1 MALLSAS
8 FAPADRRRG
17 VRRVAEAAI
26 LASALLLVRGAGLA
40 GQTVQAPE
48 YQVKAMF
55 LFNFAQFVDWPAAAF
70 ADSATPLVI
79 GVLGDDPFEGF
90 LDQTIR
96 REQVRGRGFQVQRY
110 HNVGEIKTCHILFIS
125 RATGARLDEVLANL
139 RNRPILTVSDDAG
152 FAERGGM
159 IRFVTDQHRI
169 RLQINLGA
177 AQAASLTV
185 SSKLLRVADIV
196 TPRGR

>member
-1 MALLSAS
+1 MAFLRTACAAAVLLGWTPRLVAQTGKAS
-8 FAPADRRRG
+8 
-17 VRRVAEAAI
+17 ESH
-26 LASALLLVRGAGLA
+26 L
-40 GQTVQAPE
+40 
-48 YQVKAMF
+48 KAVF
-55 LFNFAQFVDWPAAAF
+55 LFNFAQFVDWPSEAF
-70 ADSATPLVI
+70 PDSATPLVI

-96 REQVRGRGFQVQRY
+96 GEHVRGRGFQLQRY
-110 HNVGEIKTCHILFIS
+110 RSVGEIKTCHILFIS

-159 IRFVTDQHRI
+159 IRFVIDQNRI
-169 RLQINLGA
+169 RLQINLDA

-196 TPRGR
+196 TPQGR

>member
-1 MALLSAS
+1 MVAQTGKAS
-8 FAPADRRRG
+8 
-17 VRRVAEAAI
+17 ESH
-26 LASALLLVRGAGLA
+26 L
-40 GQTVQAPE
+40 
-48 YQVKAMF
+48 KAVF
-55 LFNFAQFVDWPAAAF
+55 LFNFAQFVDWPSAAF
-70 ADSATPLVI
+70 PDSAAPLVI

-96 REQVRGRGFQVQRY
+96 GEHVRGRGFQLQRY
-110 HNVGEIKTCHILFIS
+110 RSVGEIKTCHILFIS

-159 IRFVTDQHRI
+159 IRFVIDQNRI
-169 RLQINLGA
+169 RLQINLDA

-196 TPRGR
+196 TPPGR

>member
-1 MALLSAS
+1 ML
-8 FAPADRRRG
+8 DRRTFLTSAAGIVYLAYALIHWAMIGSAPRG
-17 VRRVAEAAI
+17 WTSLVALI
-26 LASALLLVRGAGLA
+26 LVIGGAQLI
-40 GQTVQAPE
+40 
-48 YQVKAMF
+48 
-55 LFNFAQFVDWPAAAF
+55 
-70 ADSATPLVI
+70 VI

-96 REQVRGRGFQVQRY
+96 GEHVRGRGFQLQRY
-110 HNVGEIKTCHILFIS
+110 RSVGEIKTCHILFIS

-139 RNRPILTVSDDAG
+139 RNRPILTVSDDTG

-159 IRFVTDQHRI
+159 IRFVTDQNRI
-169 RLQINLGA
+169 RLQINLDA

-196 TPRGR
+196 TPQGR